1 MTGQTQVGLCS
12 ARADIAQYLAQVLEK
27 SERRSP
33 RLVSSLVG
41 WPRRCAF
48 AMELRFY

>member
-1 MTGQTQVGLCS
+1 MTEQTQMDLCS
-12 ARADIAQYLAQVLEK
+12 ARADTAQYLAQVLEK